1 MDCGCQGL
9 SPHFPD
15 EESGARQEPQ
25 GCPGCSFHPIGI
37 CMLLPCALSG
47 VMAGQEGVT
56 VSLHRLPRS
65 DPKGERVVE
74 RCRTAASLGFEF

>member
-47 VMAGQEGVT
+47 VVAGQEG
-56 VSLHRLPRS
+56 SHCLP
-65 DPKGERVVE
+65 DIDCPAQIPKEKE
-74 RCRTAASLGFEF
+74 